1 MKSSIEP
8 RSPSSRQWLPRYSLL
23 LATSEQ
29 DAGRIGQI
37 APRTGV
43 AIYPNSIP
51 LLDCPLRDE
60 RDVIV
65 FSGTLEY
72 EPNRTAVRYFTEQIW
87 PALRSKWPSL
97 QWSLVGRNPEAVER
111 YVRGDPRIECTGPV
125 DDAIRHL
132 SGAKA
137 AVVPLLS
144 GSGTRLKIIEAWAA
158 GTAVVSTSLGA
169 EGLPA
174 RHGENILLADS
185 PESFAS
191 MVTLLLESPLER
203 QRIGR
208 AGREQYERDLTWNAA
223 WSALDRQLEQLCRP

>member
-1 MKSSIEP
+1 
-8 RSPSSRQWLPRYSLL
+8 
-23 LATSEQ
+23 
-29 DAGRIGQI
+29 
-37 APRTGV
+37 
-43 AIYPNSIP
+43 
-51 LLDCPLRDE
+51 
-60 RDVIV
+60 
-65 FSGTLEY
+65 
-72 EPNRTAVRYFTEQIW
+72 
-87 PALRSKWPSL
+87 
-97 QWSLVGRNPEAVER
+97 
-111 YVRGDPRIECTGPV
+111 
-125 DDAIRHL
+125 
-132 SGAKA
+132 
-137 AVVPLLS
+137 VVPLLS

-223 WSALDRQLEQLCRP
+223 WAALDRQLEQLCRP